1 MKNLVVSALLM
12 VAFVFAGTTA
22 SAQCCAKAAAEKAS
36 CSSASAAK
44 AEKTV
49 KSEAMLVAMKDQN
62 IEEKVCATSGTV
74 SYYMKSDNIAAG
86 PAQEV
91 AFDENIGRFVNVSPK
106 KACCSKDEAKACS
119 SKDSGKACCSKGK
132 AELKS

>member
-1 MKNLVVSALLM
+1 MKNLVVSAFLL
-12 VAFVFAGTTA
+12 VAFIFTANTA

-44 AEKTV
+44 VEKAA
-49 KSEAMLVAMKDQN
+49 KSEAMLVAMKEQN
-62 IEEKVCATSGTV
+62 VEEKVCATSGNV
-74 SYYMKSDNIAAG
+74 SYYLKSDNIVAG
-86 PAQEV
+86 PAQEM

-119 SKDSGKACCSKGK
+119 SKESGKACCSKGK
-132 AELKS
+132 AEMKS